1 MAAPMWR
8 RFGVQLS
15 YKSSNYSL
23 APTWCRISYFIQ
35 KCQMSSAAPD
45 QSNSIA
51 NSDGDSFDE
60 IIDEKTIEKTPKAHY
75 ENLRRIPDQPLD
87 ARVLKLAV
95 IGIPNAGKSTLVNR
109 LMGWKVSPVSS
120 KVHTTRKNTNAVL
133 TENNTQIIFVDTP
146 GLMTASKMK
155 KHNTEKEMVYG
166 PELGVQ
172 SADLIAVIV
181 DAADKW
187 TRDALDQ
194 KVLKV
199 LQLHKHTPSV
209 LVLNKVDAMKKKVM
223 LIPITRQLTRGVVGG
238 TNIQI
243 TGSQL
248 KRERQQE
255 FDAKNFFQ
263 KIQDRVVTSD
273 GNLDIA
279 AYLEDKKK
287 VVKEEEESFPWES
300 SGYKTPVI
308 SLQQRKKETFKNQ
321 TVIAENQKDTCE
333 NLQSSIDSKP
343 TSHMSQL
350 NQDTDKTKVITIQKN
365 EVNELVLHVLDDTT
379 AKPEKNKDKK
389 QRLYTEYIKRI
400 ESVAK
405 EVRDIEG
412 WPYFSRVFMISALE
426 NDGVEE
432 FKDYLV
438 KQAKAGD
445 WMYHSSVL
453 VDENPFE
460 IAKQIVWEKLLEY
473 LPKNMPYQLHPEIVL
488 WEVDRDGTLS
498 IIMDIETPKVAEL
511 RLLLGKDGVNIRNI
525 SQEAKQGLLNTFRCE
540 LNLRLQIKLA
550 KAARKI
556 KDN

>member
-35 KCQMSSAAPD
+35 KCQISSAAPD

-51 NSDGDSFDE
+51 NSDGDSFDD
-60 IIDEKTIEKTPKAHY
+60 IMDEKTIEKTPKAHY
-75 ENLRRIPDQPLD
+75 ENLRRNPDQPLN

-109 LMGWKVSPVSS
+109 LMGWKVSSVSS
-120 KVHTTRKNTNAVL
+120 KVHTTRRNTNAVL
-133 TENNTQIIFVDTP
+133 TEDNTQIIFVDTP

-181 DAADKW
+181 DSADKW

-199 LQLHKHTPSV
+199 LQLHKDTPSI

-263 KIQDRVVTSD
+263 KIQDKVVASD
-273 GNLDIA
+273 GNLDIS

-287 VVKEEEESFPWES
+287 VVKQEEEAFPWES
-300 SGYKTPVI
+300 SGYKTQVI
-308 SLQQRKKETFKNQ
+308 SLQQRKKEASENQ
-321 TVIAENQKDTCE
+321 TDIAENQKDTSE
-333 NLQSSIDSKP
+333 NIQNSTDSKP
-343 TSHMSQL
+343 TSDMFQI
-350 NQDTDKTKVITIQKN
+350 NQDTDNTKVVTTQNNK
-365 EVNELVLHVLDDTT
+365 VKELVSDNRT
-379 AKPEKNKDKK
+379 AKPEKNKDKN
-389 QRLYTEYIKRI
+389 QHLYTEYIKRI

-405 EVRDIEG
+405 EVRDVEG

-432 FKDYLV
+432 LKDYLV
-438 KQAKAGD
+438 KQAKTGD

-453 VDENPFE
+453 VDQNPFD

-488 WEVDRDGTLS
+488 WEVDESGTLS
-498 IIMDIETPKVAEL
+498 IIMDIETPKVAEV
-511 RLLLGKDGVNIRNI
+511 RLLLGKEGVNIRNI

-550 KAARKI
+550 KTARK
-556 KDN
+556 

>member
-1 MAAPMWR
+1 MSAPMWR

-35 KCQMSSAAPD
+35 KCQISLAAPD
-45 QSNSIA
+45 QSNSVA
-51 NSDGDSFDE
+51 NSDGDSFDD
-60 IIDEKTIEKTPKAHY
+60 IMDEKTIEKTPKAHY
-75 ENLRRIPDQPLD
+75 ENLRRNPDQPLD

-109 LMGWKVSPVSS
+109 LMGWKVSSVSS

-133 TENNTQIIFVDTP
+133 TEDNTQIIFVDTP

-181 DAADKW
+181 DSADKW

-199 LQLHKHTPSV
+199 LQLHKNTPSI

-263 KIQDRVVTSD
+263 KIQDKVVASD
-273 GNLDIA
+273 GNLDIS

-287 VVKEEEESFPWES
+287 VVEKEEEAFPWES

-308 SLQQRKKETFKNQ
+308 SLQQRKKEASKNQ
-321 TVIAENQKDTCE
+321 TVIAENQKDASE
-333 NLQSSIDSKP
+333 NIQSSLDSNP
-343 TSHMSQL
+343 TSDMPQL
-350 NQDTDKTKVITIQKN
+350 NQDTDNTKVVTIQNN
-365 EVNELVLHVLDDTT
+365 EVKEIVSDNTKS
-379 AKPEKNKDKK
+379 KPEKNKDKN

-405 EVRDIEG
+405 EVRDVEG

-432 FKDYLV
+432 LKDYLV
-438 KQAKAGD
+438 KQAKTGD

-453 VDENPFE
+453 VDQNPFD

-488 WEVDRDGTLS
+488 WEVDETGTLS
-498 IIMDIETPKVAEL
+498 IIMDIETPKVAEV
-511 RLLLGKDGVNIRNI
+511 RLLLGKEGVNIRNI

-550 KAARKI
+550 KTARK
-556 KDN
+556 

>member
-1 MAAPMWR
+1 
-8 RFGVQLS
+8 
-15 YKSSNYSL
+15 
-23 APTWCRISYFIQ
+23 
-35 KCQMSSAAPD
+35 
-45 QSNSIA
+45 
-51 NSDGDSFDE
+51 
-60 IIDEKTIEKTPKAHY
+60 
-75 ENLRRIPDQPLD
+75 
-87 ARVLKLAV
+87 
-95 IGIPNAGKSTLVNR
+95 
-109 LMGWKVSPVSS
+109 
-120 KVHTTRKNTNAVL
+120 
-133 TENNTQIIFVDTP
+133 
-146 GLMTASKMK
+146 
-155 KHNTEKEMVYG
+155 MVYG

-181 DAADKW
+181 DSADKW

-199 LQLHKHTPSV
+199 LQLHKNTPSI

-263 KIQDRVVTSD
+263 KIQDKVVASD
-273 GNLDIA
+273 GNLDIS

-287 VVKEEEESFPWES
+287 VVEKEEEAFPWES

-308 SLQQRKKETFKNQ
+308 SLQQRTKEMSKNQ
-321 TVIAENQKDTCE
+321 TDIAENQKDTSE
-333 NLQSSIDSKP
+333 NIQSSIDSNP
-343 TSHMSQL
+343 TSDMSQF
-350 NQDTDKTKVITIQKN
+350 NQDTDNTKVVTIQNN
-365 EVNELVLHVLDDTT
+365 EVKEIVLDNTP
-379 AKPEKNKDKK
+379 AKPEKNKDKN

-405 EVRDIEG
+405 EVRDVEG

-432 FKDYLV
+432 LKDYLV
-438 KQAKAGD
+438 KQAKTGD

-453 VDENPFE
+453 VDQNPFD

-488 WEVDRDGTLS
+488 WEVDETGTLS
-498 IIMDIETPKVAEL
+498 IIMDIETPKVAEV
-511 RLLLGKDGVNIRNI
+511 RLLLGKEGVNIRNI

-550 KAARKI
+550 KTARK
-556 KDN
+556 

>member
-1 MAAPMWR
+1 MIR
-8 RFGVQLS
+8 L
-15 YKSSNYSL
+15 K

-35 KCQMSSAAPD
+35 KCQISSAAPD
-45 QSNSIA
+45 QSNSVA
-51 NSDGDSFDE
+51 NNDGDSFDD
-60 IIDEKTIEKTPKAHY
+60 IMDEKTIEKTPKAHY
-75 ENLRRIPDQPLD
+75 ENLRRNPDQPLD

-109 LMGWKVSPVSS
+109 LMGWKVSSVSS

-133 TENNTQIIFVDTP
+133 TEDNTQIIFVDTP

-181 DAADKW
+181 DSADKW

-199 LQLHKHTPSV
+199 LQLHKNTPSI

-263 KIQDRVVTSD
+263 KIQDKVVASD
-273 GNLDIA
+273 GNLDIS

-287 VVKEEEESFPWES
+287 VVQTEEEAFPWES

-308 SLQQRKKETFKNQ
+308 SLQQRKKEMSKNQ
-321 TVIAENQKDTCE
+321 TDIAENQKDTSE
-333 NLQSSIDSKP
+333 NIQSSIDSNP
-343 TSHMSQL
+343 TSDMSQF
-350 NQDTDKTKVITIQKN
+350 NQDTDNTKVVTIQNN
-365 EVNELVLHVLDDTT
+365 EVNEIVSDNKT
-379 AKPEKNKDKK
+379 AKPEKNKDKN

-405 EVRDIEG
+405 EVRDVEG

-432 FKDYLV
+432 LKDYLV
-438 KQAKAGD
+438 KQAKTGD

-453 VDENPFE
+453 VDQNPFD

-488 WEVDRDGTLS
+488 WEVDETGTLS
-498 IIMDIETPKVAEL
+498 IIMDIETPKVAEV
-511 RLLLGKDGVNIRNI
+511 RLLLGKEGVNIRNI

-550 KAARKI
+550 KSARK
-556 KDN
+556 